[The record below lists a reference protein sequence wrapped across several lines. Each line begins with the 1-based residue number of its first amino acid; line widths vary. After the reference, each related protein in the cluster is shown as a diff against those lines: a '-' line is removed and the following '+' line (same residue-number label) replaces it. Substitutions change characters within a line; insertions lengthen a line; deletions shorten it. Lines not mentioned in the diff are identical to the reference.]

1 MPDKKCAGC
10 ERWNAKRDIS
20 SETYLWCHKLLETE
34 GKTLNFD
41 QGVYF
46 CGSCFIRYD
55 DRKEEGQKLVAQEKH
70 DEPMETDQEGGEEK
84 EEEDQPLSLTD
95 VLYTGSGHKH
105 CAICR
110 KTIEA
115 GCVVMPK
122 AARLDLLVLKR
133 MYAPHG
139 VRCCKSH
146 LINNRLLPQS
156 DINMDTRQQRLAA
169 LPPAELVTLFDD
181 VLSLIQEAT

>member
-10 ERWNAKRDIS
+10 GRWNAKRDIS
-20 SETYLWCHKLLETE
+20 SEINLWCHKLLETE

-46 CGSCFIRYD
+46 CGSCFIPYD

-70 DEPMETDQEGGEEK
+70 DEPMETDQVGGEEK

-105 CAICR
+105 CAI
-110 KTIEA
+110 K
-115 GCVVMPK
+115 MSK

-146 LINNRLLPQS
+146 LNNNRLLPQS
-156 DINMDTRQQRLAA
+156 EINMDTRQQ
-169 LPPAELVTLFDD
+169 
-181 VLSLIQEAT
+181 